1 PVSGEIV
8 LAVVTSQH
16 SATRA
21 QVTALQEQGAMVLTP
36 EPQVLGDDVLWQSW
50 QRQMLAR
57 VAGSD
62 GAGRMLVLLAP
73 ARQVPGLTSA
83 MVARRLGQLALAIV
97 RTGKVRGLI
106 ATGGDGAEQV
116 MSALQATGIRLID
129 EVSGGV
135 PLGTLI
141 GGEYA
146 GMPIVTKAGGFGSE
160 NVLIQAAETLTERK
174 FK

>member
-1 PVSGEIV
+1 
-8 LAVVTSQH
+8 
-16 SATRA
+16 
-21 QVTALQEQGAMVLTP
+21 
-36 EPQVLGDDVLWQSW
+36 DDSDWQQW
-50 QRQMLAR
+50 QRDRLAGQTL
-57 VAGSD
+57 VQGSD
-62 GAGRMLVLLAP
+62 PVLVILAP
-73 ARQVPGLTSA
+73 VAQQPGLSSA
-83 MVARRLGQLALAIV
+83 VVARRLGQFALEVV
-97 RTGKVRGLI
+97 RTGQVRGLI

-146 GMPIVTKAGGFGSE
+146 GMPIVTKAGGFGAE
-160 NVLIQAAETLTERK
+160 KVLIQAAETLTERK